1 MNGVNAPTDLF
12 LSSPRVQDGETF
24 PPLTAI
30 GLMSGTS
37 LDGVDAAL
45 ITTDGVRVFHH
56 GPSLTV
62 PYDATLRARLRDI
75 LDRAASLSPDDAD
88 LLDAE
93 QALTDVHT
101 QAVQAVRAKA
111 GDTGVDIIGLH
122 GQTILHAPGRTWQ
135 IGNASRLSAATDLP
149 VIHDFRTADVQAGG
163 EGAPLAPLYHAALL
177 HGHATPSAVLNIG
190 GVANLTLMTR
200 SGDVLA
206 CDTGPGNA
214 LLDDWMFR
222 HTSQPCDFNGACAAE
237 GTIDTACLSALLA
250 HDFFRQPP
258 PKSLDRLS
266 FHQALE
272 QISALSVE
280 DGAATLTAFTA
291 AAIAGTPLPE
301 QPLHWFVCGG
311 GRHNPTLMRM
321 LAERV
326 PGTVQPVETLGWD
339 GDALEAECFGFLAV
353 RSLRGLPLSLPA
365 TTGVPYPMPG
375 GRLTCGGISPA
386 GRRL

>member
-1 MNGVNAPTDLF
+1 MTGTDSSAD
-12 LSSPRVQDGETF
+12 LSLSAQDAQENTTRT
-24 PPLTAI
+24 PLTAI

-45 ITTDGVRVFHH
+45 ITTDGIRVFHH

-62 PYDATLRARLRDI
+62 PYDTALRARLRDI
-75 LDRAASLSPDDAD
+75 LDRAASLSADDAD

-93 QALTDVHT
+93 LALTDVHT

-111 GDTGVDIIGLH
+111 GNTPVDVIGLH

-177 HGHATPSAVLNIG
+177 HGHATPAAVLNIG
-190 GVANLTLMTR
+190 GVANLTLMTK

-222 HTSQPCDFNGACAAE
+222 HTGQPCDFSGTCAAQ
-237 GTIDTACLSALLA
+237 GTVDMDCLSTLLA
-250 HDFFRQPP
+250 HDFFHKPP

-272 QISALSVE
+272 QISTLSVQ

-291 AAIAGTPLPE
+291 AAIASTPLPE

-311 GRHNPTLMRM
+311 GRHNPTLMHM
-321 LAERV
+321 LAERLS
-326 PGTVQPVETLGWD
+326 GTVQPVETLGWD

>member
-1 MNGVNAPTDLF
+1 MSGINTPADPTQQ
-12 LSSPRVQDGETF
+12 VQDGGTF

-111 GDTGVDIIGLH
+111 GDTRVDIIGLH

-222 HTSQPCDFNGACAAE
+222 HTRQPCDFNGACAAK

-272 QISALSVE
+272 QISTLSVE

-326 PGTVQPVETLGWD
+326 AGTVQPVETLGWD

>member
-1 MNGVNAPTDLF
+1 MPAKNTHTRPEASAETD
-12 LSSPRVQDGETF
+12 EH

-56 GPSLTV
+56 GPALTL
-62 PYDATLRARLRDI
+62 PYDVALRARLRTI
-75 LDRAASLSPDDAD
+75 LDRAATLTPDNAD
-88 LLDAE
+88 LLGVE
-93 QALTDVHT
+93 QDLTDIHA
-101 QAVQAVRAKA
+101 QAVQAVRAQA
-111 GDTGVDIIGLH
+111 GPMRIDVIGLH
-122 GQTILHAPGRTWQ
+122 GQTILHGPGRTWQ
-135 IGNASRLSAATDLP
+135 IGNTSRLSAATDLP
-149 VIHDFRTADVQAGG
+149 VVHDFRTADVQAGG
-163 EGAPLAPLYHAALL
+163 EGAPLAPLYHRALL
-177 HGHATPSAVLNIG
+177 HGQAAPAAVLNIG
-190 GVANLTLMTR
+190 GVANLTLLTR

-222 HTSQPCDFNGACAAE
+222 HTGQPCDRDGACAAR
-237 GTIDTACLSALLA
+237 GTVDQACLATLMA
-250 HDFFRQPP
+250 HDFFHKPP

-272 QISALSVE
+272 QISALDGA

-291 AAIAGTPLPE
+291 SAIASTPLPE

-311 GRHNPTLMRM
+311 GRHNPTLMRL
-321 LAERV
+321 LAEKLS
-326 PGTVQPVETLGWD
+326 GSVQPVEALGWD

-353 RSLRGLPLSLPA
+353 RSLRGLPLSLPG

>member
-1 MNGVNAPTDLF
+1 MTLHT
-12 LSSPRVQDGETF
+12 QETPPF
-24 PPLTAI
+24 PPLAAI

-45 ITTDGVRVFHH
+45 ITTDGIRVFDH
-56 GPSLTV
+56 GPSLTL
-62 PYDATLRARLRDI
+62 PYDPALRASLRDI
-75 LDRAASLSPDDAD
+75 LDRAANLPPDDAA
-88 LLDAE
+88 LLAAE

-101 QAVQAVRAKA
+101 QAVQALRAKA
-111 GDTGVDIIGLH
+111 GNPRIDVIGLH

-177 HGHATPSAVLNIG
+177 HGHPTPAAVLNIG
-190 GVANLTLMTR
+190 GVANLTLMTA
-200 SGDVLA
+200 SGSVLA

-222 HTSQPCDFNGACAAE
+222 HTGQPCDRNGACARTGQVDA
-237 GTIDTACLSALLA
+237 TRLALLMA
-250 HDFFRQPP
+250 HDFFQKPP

-272 QISALSVE
+272 QIASLSVE

-291 AAIAGTPLPE
+291 EAIARTPLPE
-301 QPLHWFVCGG
+301 TPLHWFVCGG
-311 GRHNPTLMRM
+311 GRHNPTLMQA
-321 LAERV
+321 LAERLS
-326 PGTVQPVETLGWD
+326 GTVQPVETLGWD

-353 RSLRGLPLSLPA
+353 RSLRGLPLSLPE
-365 TTGVPYPMPG
+365 TTGVPQPTPG

-386 GRRL
+386 NRRL

>member
-1 MNGVNAPTDLF
+1 MTGINAPADPTQQ
-12 LSSPRVQDGETF
+12 VQDGETF

-111 GDTGVDIIGLH
+111 GDTRVDIIGLH

-177 HGHATPSAVLNIG
+177 HGHATPSVVLNIG

-222 HTSQPCDFNGACAAE
+222 HTGQPCDFNGACAAE
-237 GTIDTACLSALLA
+237 GTIDTACLSSLLA

-272 QISALSVE
+272 QISTLSVE

>member
-1 MNGVNAPTDLF
+1 MTQADF
-12 LSSPRVQDGETF
+12 QEA

-56 GPSLTV
+56 GPSVTV
-62 PYDATLRARLRDI
+62 PYDTSLRSRLRDI
-75 LDRAASLSPDDAD
+75 LDQASTLSPNNAA
-88 LLDAE
+88 LLEAE
-93 QALTDVHT
+93 QALTDVHI
-101 QAVQAVRAKA
+101 QAVQAVRAQA
-111 GDTGVDIIGLH
+111 GDTRVDVLGLH

-149 VIHDFRTADVQAGG
+149 VIHDFRTADVEAGG

-177 HGHATPSAVLNIG
+177 HGHTTPAAVLNIG

-222 HTSQPCDFNGACAAE
+222 HTGQPCDMNGGCASKGQVDPAR
-237 GTIDTACLSALLA
+237 LSELVA
-250 HDFFRQPP
+250 HNFFHKPP

-272 QISALSVE
+272 QISTLSVE

-291 AAIAGTPLPE
+291 AAIASTPLPE

-311 GRHNPTLMRM
+311 GRHNPTLMQR
-321 LAERV
+321 LSEKLC
-326 PGTVQPVETLGWD
+326 GTVQPVEALGWD

-365 TTGVPYPMPG
+365 TTGVPFPMPG
-375 GRLTCGGISPA
+375 GRLTCCGISPS